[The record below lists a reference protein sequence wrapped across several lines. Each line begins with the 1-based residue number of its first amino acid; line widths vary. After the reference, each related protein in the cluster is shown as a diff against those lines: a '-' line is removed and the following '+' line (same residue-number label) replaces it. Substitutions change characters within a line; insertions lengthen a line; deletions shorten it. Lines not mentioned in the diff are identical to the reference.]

1 MSEDT
6 SRELYIE
13 LLKRVLTRYGFSDD
27 DWRELHLTRPPFS
40 VLQPVLA
47 MLRKRGLVIGRAHKY
62 DKRHRACGLD
72 WPVHAETMV
81 GLRRLD
87 NLHECIRTIIRDN
100 VPGDLV
106 ETGVWR
112 GGASI
117 FMKGVLTAYGETRDM
132 WLADSFEGL
141 PAPDEANFPSDKG
154 WRFDKASWYLAVSE
168 DEVRE
173 NFKRYELLDE
183 HVKFV
188 KGWFRDTLGS
198 LPATRIAL
206 LRLDGDLYESTIQ
219 ALEPLYP
226 RLSAGGYCVIDDYG
240 AVKGCEEAVH
250 DYRAKHNITEPIV
263 DIDGSGVFWRKSAG
277 ETAITRTRDEEN
289 VDWLVDWL

>member
-1 MSEDT
+1 MVEDR

-13 LLKRVLTRYGFSDD
+13 LLKRVLTRYGFSDE
-27 DWRELHLTRPPFS
+27 DWRELYLARAPYS
-40 VLQPVLA
+40 VLQPVLH
-47 MLRKRGLVIGRAHKY
+47 MLRKRGIVIGRAAKY
-62 DKRHRACGLD
+62 DRRHRACGLD

-87 NLHECIRTIIRDN
+87 QLHQCIRTIIRED

-117 FMKGVLTAYGETRDM
+117 FMKGVLTAYGETRDI

-141 PAPDEANFPSDKG
+141 PPPDEVNFPRDKG
-154 WRFDKASWYLAVSE
+154 WRFDKASSYLAVSE
-168 DEVRE
+168 DQVRE

-188 KGWFRDTLGS
+188 KGWFRDTLAT
-198 LPATRIAL
+198 LPASQISL
-206 LRLDGDLYESTIQ
+206 LRLDGDLYESTMQ

-226 RLSAGGYCVIDDYG
+226 RLSVGGFCVIDDYG
-240 AVKGCEEAVH
+240 AVKPCEEAVH
-250 DYRAKHNITEPIV
+250 DYRAKHNISDPII
-263 DIDGSGVFWRKSAG
+263 DIDGSGVYWRKSGADN
-277 ETAITRTRDEEN
+277 AIP
-289 VDWLVDWL
+289 L

>member
-1 MSEDT
+1 MSEDP
-6 SRELYIE
+6 SRALYIE
-13 LLKRVLTRYGFSDD
+13 LLKRMLTRYGFSDEE
-27 DWRELHLTRPPFS
+27 WRELRLTRRPLS
-40 VLQPVLA
+40 VFQPVLET
-47 MLRKRGLVIGRAHKY
+47 LRKRGVVVGRAVKY

-87 NLHECIRTIIRDN
+87 NLHECIRTIIHDD

-117 FMKGVLTAYGETRDM
+117 FMKGVLTAYGDTRDI

-141 PAPDEANFPSDKG
+141 PPPDEINFPHDKG
-154 WRFDKASWYLAVSE
+154 WRFDKASSYLAVSE
-168 DEVRE
+168 DEVRD
-173 NFKRYELLDE
+173 NFRRYGLWDE

-188 KGWFRDTLGS
+188 KGWFRDTLS
-198 LPATRIAL
+198 TLPATRISL

-226 RLSAGGYCVIDDYG
+226 RLSVGGFCVIDDYG
-240 AVKGCEEAVH
+240 AVTACEEAVH
-250 DYRAKHNITEPIV
+250 DYRQQHNITDPII
-263 DIDGSGVFWRKSAG
+263 DIDGSGVFWRKSA
-277 ETAITRTRDEEN
+277 
-289 VDWLVDWL
+289 

>member
-1 MSEDT
+1 MSEDD

-27 DWRELHLTRPPFS
+27 DWRELHLARPPFS
-40 VLQPVLA
+40 VLQPVLDK
-47 MLRKRGLVIGRAHKY
+47 LRKRGIVIGRALKY

-87 NLHECIRTIIRDN
+87 NLHDCIRNIIHDN

-117 FMKGVLTAYGETRDM
+117 FMKGVLKAYGETRDL

-141 PAPDEANFPSDKG
+141 PAPDEVNFPSDTG

-168 DEVRE
+168 DQVRE

-188 KGWFRDTLGS
+188 KGWFRDTLGT
-198 LPATRIAL
+198 LPASQISL

-226 RLSAGGYCVIDDYG
+226 RLSVGGYCVVDDYG
-240 AVKGCEEAVH
+240 AVKGCEQAVH
-250 DYRAKHNITEPIV
+250 DYRAKHNISDPII
-263 DIDGSGVFWRKSAG
+263 DIDGSGVFWRKSA
-277 ETAITRTRDEEN
+277 
-289 VDWLVDWL
+289 

>member
-1 MSEDT
+1 MSEDP

-27 DWRELHLTRPPFS
+27 DWRELRLTRAPLS
-40 VLQPVLA
+40 VLQPVLDG
-47 MLRKRGLVIGRAHKY
+47 LRKRGFVIGRALKY
-62 DKRHRACGLD
+62 DRRHRACGLD

-117 FMKGVLTAYGETRDM
+117 FMKGVLTAYGETRDL

-168 DEVRE
+168 DQVRE

-198 LPATRIAL
+198 LPVSQISL

-250 DYRAKHNITEPIV
+250 DYRAKHNISEPIV
-263 DIDGSGVFWRKSAG
+263 DIDGSGVFWRKSA
-277 ETAITRTRDEEN
+277 
-289 VDWLVDWL
+289 